1 MKQKIIKQIS
11 YWLGV
16 IAIGL
21 ILGVS
26 LQFVRAWTEPTAAPP
41 GGNVGAPLNTGN
53 LSQLKIGG
61 LILNV
66 GGAPNGLLVHK
77 GNVGIG
83 TVMPQAKLE
92 VKGNVIADAPTAGN
106 HLATKD
112 YVDAASGSSGDNAA
126 MCYVHCAA
134 NNDAQCMD
142 GYSRV
147 FLYGANDTD
156 CWNRVDSP
164 SVATISIGYNICG
177 VCGLKNNYSN
187 SSFFRY
193 CTVGSCVLNGSDSG
207 MLNAVLDETR
217 CFAHIKNSCAIC
229 CQ

>member
-26 LQFVRAWTEPTAAPP
+26 LQFVRAWTEPIAAPP

-77 GNVGIG
+77 GKVGIG
-83 TVMPQAKLE
+83 TVMPKAKLDVNGA
-92 VKGNVIADAPTAGN
+92 VKLGSQDICDSNAEGAIRYN
-106 HLATKD
+106 
-112 YVDAASGSSGDNAA
+112 SGSKATEVCDGSGWRE
-126 MCYVHCAA
+126 M
-134 NNDAQCMD
+134 
-142 GYSRV
+142 
-147 FLYGANDTD
+147 
-156 CWNRVDSP
+156 
-164 SVATISIGYNICG
+164 
-177 VCGLKNNYSN
+177 
-187 SSFFRY
+187 
-193 CTVGSCVLNGSDSG
+193 
-207 MLNAVLDETR
+207 
-217 CFAHIKNSCAIC
+217 
-229 CQ
+229 

>member
-26 LQFVRAWTEPTAAPP
+26 LQFVRAWTEPIAAPP

-83 TVMPQAKLE
+83 TVMPKAKLDVNGA
-92 VKGNVIADAPTAGN
+92 VKLGSQDICDSNAEGAIRYN
-106 HLATKD
+106 
-112 YVDAASGSSGDNAA
+112 SGSKATEVCDGSGWRE
-126 MCYVHCAA
+126 M
-134 NNDAQCMD
+134 
-142 GYSRV
+142 
-147 FLYGANDTD
+147 
-156 CWNRVDSP
+156 
-164 SVATISIGYNICG
+164 
-177 VCGLKNNYSN
+177 
-187 SSFFRY
+187 
-193 CTVGSCVLNGSDSG
+193 
-207 MLNAVLDETR
+207 
-217 CFAHIKNSCAIC
+217 
-229 CQ
+229 